1 MSLFEFI
8 MVMVSI
14 VLGFSLASMLTG
26 LARLVR
32 HPGGVKLY
40 LPFCIW
46 LVNLLLLHFLLWWSF
61 WDVRGV
67 DWNYARFLMA
77 ILQPLAIFL
86 ITTILIP
93 ADNGSGLLSLR
104 NRFYEGRRWFFAV
117 FLFAEALFILD
128 GPLAFGSEPLW
139 IVYRIPQLI
148 IIAIFAMAFLVRRD
162 WAQQAAAWVVFAI
175 MLWSSAARFFPAG
188 LA

>member
-32 HPGGVKLY
+32 YPAGLRFY
-40 LPFCIW
+40 LPFGIW

-61 WDVRGV
+61 WDIRSV
-67 DWNYARFLMA
+67 DWNYARFLVA
-77 ILQPLAIFL
+77 ILQPLSIFL

-93 ADNGSGLLSLR
+93 LQGGTEPVSLR
-104 NRFYEGRRWFFAV
+104 DRFHEGRRWFFAV
-117 FLFAEALFILD
+117 FLFAEMLFILD
-128 GPLAFGSEPLW
+128 GPLAFGNERLW
-139 IVYRIPQLI
+139 MIYRVPQLI
-148 IIAIFAMAFLVRRD
+148 IVAVFAIGLLVRRD
-162 WAQQAAAWVVFAI
+162 WVQHGAAWIVFAI
-175 MLWSSAARFFPAG
+175 MLWSSAARFVPAG

>member
-93 ADNGSGLLSLR
+93 ADNGSGLLSLH
-104 NRFYEGRRWFFAV
+104 NRFH
-117 FLFAEALFILD
+117 
-128 GPLAFGSEPLW
+128 
-139 IVYRIPQLI
+139 
-148 IIAIFAMAFLVRRD
+148 
-162 WAQQAAAWVVFAI
+162 
-175 MLWSSAARFFPAG
+175 
-188 LA
+188 